1 MSASFRP
8 LKIVK
13 SVRSTTNPKPKM
25 IVSNAE
31 ASERITEYR
40 IELKGMQR
48 YFSLSLPSKGLH

>member
-13 SVRSTTNPKPKM
+13 SVRSTTNPKPKI

-31 ASERITEYR
+31 ASEELQITE
-40 IELKGMQR
+40 
-48 YFSLSLPSKGLH
+48 

>member
-1 MSASFRP
+1 MSAPFRP

-31 ASERITEYR
+31 ASERITDYR
-40 IELKGMQR
+40 IQNR
-48 YFSLSLPSKGLH
+48 A